1 MKKRIQKPWN
11 IAKYKKSITDSMDMN
26 LSQLWVIVAPAAAA
40 WSHKAPAGPSHW
52 PPG

>member
-26 LSQLWVIVAPAAAA
+26 LSKLWVIVEDRGASCATI
-40 WSHKAPAGPSHW
+40 HGLQET
-52 PPG
+52 GTT